1 MDTIRPARRNHWLTP
16 AIGTDSDQTLDTAI
30 ENLAVHRNLP
40 AFAETGTT
48 IHLVASLIQQAELH
62 LTRLVTEA
70 RNSDNYNKLSWAE
83 IADLLGITR
92 SSAHQRYAKQRHST
106 HPPREEIR

>member
-16 AIGTDSDQTLDTAI
+16 ATGTDSDQALDTAI
-30 ENLAVHRNLP
+30 ENLAVHRNFP

-48 IHLVASLIQQAELH
+48 IHLVASLARQAEQ
-62 LTRLVTEA
+62 RLIQLVADA
-70 RNSDNYNKLSWAE
+70 RNEHYSWAE

-92 SSAHQRYAKQRHST
+92 SSAHQRYAKQLHST
-106 HPPREEIR
+106 NPTGEEIR